1 MTAPLTLVLQQDTGI
16 DGDKISSSGALRL
29 VGTVAPGAR
38 VEYRIDAGDVWSSVF
53 TAQEGDNTVWVRQ
66 TDATGIVTGAIAP
79 FEFTLDK
86 QVATPTLALRS
97 DSGTPGDRVTN
108 RGDLAIGG
116 LETGATTEYSLDLG
130 KTWSGSFQAL
140 PGPNTVSVRQTDQ
153 AGNVSAWSAELRFS
167 LALSAAAPTLSLAQ
181 DTGAS
186 PTDRVTT
193 VGTIKV
199 GGIEPTSTWQFSS
212 SAGANGLPAW
222 QAGAGSSFELA
233 EGSYAAGVVQVRQT
247 DGAGNTATTGFT
259 AALSVDNTVVGPT
272 PRLLRDTGVA
282 GDDRSS
288 DGSLQLQGLEPG
300 ATAEFS
306 LDAGDTWHA
315 SFVPKEGDNLVWA
328 RQIDSAG
335 NVSGA
340 GPFLPFV
347 LDSKAAAPTLA
358 LKVDSGASQTDR
370 LTNDGTLVMGG
381 VEPGASLQ
389 YNGRSDGFDWL
400 SKPALSDGANVVYVR
415 QIDLA
420 GNASAASAPLSFTL
434 EAGSMARSVDLLA
447 YGWKSHSLL
456 DAVSVGIGSQA
467 GATDSLGATQ
477 IAGLS
482 AVSLPVTATRAVA
495 PADSANTAAAVDLR
509 DAIAILKLIVGLDL
523 NAAGHGLSPYQSF
536 AADVDGNGKI
546 ELADA
551 IAVLKHVVG
560 LDAPAPQWLFFDE
573 TDSSLAARDR
583 LNPGNVPALET
594 DLSGFGL
601 HHIGL
606 VGVLRGDVD
615 GSFAAANPGP
625 SLADTYFQ
633 DLAATTGLNLT
644 QFGIYG
650 P

>member
-16 DGDKISSSGALRL
+16 DGDKITSSGALRL
-29 VGTVAPGAR
+29 VGTVAPGAK

-53 TAQEGDNTVWVRQ
+53 TPQEGDNTVWVRQ
-66 TDATGIVTGAIAP
+66 TDATGVITGGIDP

-86 QVATPTLALRS
+86 QVAAPTLALRS
-97 DSGTPGDRVTN
+97 DSGTPGDRITN

-116 LETGATTEYSLDLG
+116 LETGATPEYSLDLG
-130 KTWSGSFQAL
+130 KTGSGSFKAL
-140 PGPNTVSVRQTDQ
+140 PGSNTVSVRQTDL

-167 LALSAAAPTLSLAQ
+167 LTLSAAAPTLSLAQ

-186 PTDRVTT
+186 DTDKVTAI
-193 VGTIKV
+193 GTIKV
-199 GGIEPTSTWQFSS
+199 SGIEPTSTWQFSTG
-212 SAGANGLPAW
+212 AGTNGLPAW
-222 QAGAGSSFELA
+222 RAGVGNSFELA
-233 EGSYAAGVVQVRQT
+233 EGSYAAGVVQVRQI
-247 DGAGNTATTGFT
+247 DGAGNTEATGL
-259 AALSVDNTVVGPT
+259 AALSVDNTVVGPA
-272 PRLLRDTGVA
+272 PRLLHDTGVA
-282 GDDRSS
+282 GDDISI

-300 ATAEFS
+300 AKAEFS

-328 RQIDSAG
+328 RQTDSAG

-347 LDSKAAAPTLA
+347 LDTHAAAPTLA

-370 LTNDGTLVMGG
+370 LSNDGTLLVGG
-381 VEPGASLQ
+381 VEQGASLQ
-389 YNGRSDGFDWL
+389 YNSRGDGFDWL
-400 SKPALSDGANVVYVR
+400 SKPALSDGANVVFVR

-420 GNASAASAPLSFTL
+420 GNVSAASAPFGFTL

-456 DAVSVGIGSQA
+456 DAVSVGIGPQI
-467 GATDSLGATQ
+467 GATDSLGATH

-482 AVSLPVTATRAVA
+482 AASLPVTATRAVA
-495 PADSANTAAAVDLR
+495 AADSANTAAAVDLR
-509 DAIAILKLIVGLDL
+509 DAIGILKLIVGLEL
-523 NAAGHGLSPYQSF
+523 NSAGHGLSPYQSF

-573 TDSSLAARDR
+573 TDISLTARDR
-583 LNPGNVPALET
+583 LNPGSVPAMAT

-644 QFGIYG
+644 QFGVYG

>member
-16 DGDKISSSGALRL
+16 DGDKITSSGALRL
-29 VGTVAPGAR
+29 VGTVAPGAK

-97 DSGTPGDRVTN
+97 DSGTPGDRITN

-116 LETGATTEYSLDLG
+116 LETGATPEYSLDLG

-140 PGPNTVSVRQTDQ
+140 PGSNTVSVRQTDL

-167 LALSAAAPTLSLAQ
+167 LALSAVAPTLSLAQ

-186 PTDRVTT
+186 ATDMVTA

-199 GGIEPTSTWQFSS
+199 SGIEPTSTWQFSTG
-212 SAGANGLPAW
+212 AGANGLPAW
-222 QAGAGSSFELA
+222 HAGVGSSFELA
-233 EGSYAAGVVQVRQT
+233 EGSYAAGIVQVRQI
-247 DGAGNTATTGFT
+247 DGAGNTATTGF

-272 PRLLRDTGVA
+272 LGLLHDTGVA
-282 GDDRSS
+282 GDDLSS

-300 ATAEFS
+300 AKAEFS

-370 LTNDGTLVMGG
+370 LTNDGTLLVGE
-381 VEPGASLQ
+381 VETGASLQ
-389 YNGRSDGFDWL
+389 YNGRGDGFDWL

-420 GNASAASAPLSFTL
+420 GNVSAASAPLSFTL
-434 EAGSMARSVDLLA
+434 EAGSMTRSADLLA

-456 DAVSVGIGSQA
+456 DAVSVGVGSQA

-482 AVSLPVTATRAVA
+482 AVSLPVTASRAVA
-495 PADSANTAAAVDLR
+495 PADSTNTDAAVDLR
-509 DAIAILKLIVGLDL
+509 DAIAILKLIVGLEL
-523 NAAGHGLSPYQSF
+523 NGAGHGLSPYQSF
-536 AADVDGNGKI
+536 AADVDGNGRV
-546 ELADA
+546 ELSDA

-583 LNPGNVPALET
+583 LNPGGVPPLQT

-601 HHIGL
+601 HHVGL

-625 SLADTYFQ
+625 ALADTYFQ